1 MYYTNVDLYANLKQL
16 RGLCR
21 QEFDQCS
28 PVLFPTAASGRG
40 SGRLV
45 GAVSS
50 RPRTAGGPADP
61 RTRLQES
68 SRGETQRAPGS
79 GGDVA
84 SKIQLLP
91 PQR

>member
-28 PVLFPTAASGRG
+28 PVLFPAAASGRG
-40 SGRLV
+40 SGRLA

-50 RPRTAGGPADP
+50 RSPPAAWP
-61 RTRLQES
+61 ASPGTWLKES
-68 SRGETQRAPGS
+68 SWGEARRASGS
-79 GGDVA
+79 RGDVA
-84 SKIQLLP
+84 PKI
-91 PQR
+91 

>member
-21 QEFDQCS
+21 QEFYQCS
-28 PVLFPTAASGRG
+28 PVLFPAAARGTG

-45 GAVSS
+45 G
-50 RPRTAGGPADP
+50 PADP
-61 RTRLQES
+61 KTQLEES
-68 SRGETQRAPGS
+68 PWGQTQRALGS

-84 SKIQLLP
+84 PRILLFSP
-91 PQR
+91 